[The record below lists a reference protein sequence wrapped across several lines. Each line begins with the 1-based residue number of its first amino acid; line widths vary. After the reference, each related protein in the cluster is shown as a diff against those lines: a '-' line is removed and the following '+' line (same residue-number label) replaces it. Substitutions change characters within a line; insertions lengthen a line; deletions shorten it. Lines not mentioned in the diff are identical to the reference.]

1 MKKIYL
7 DNAATTPVYEEVIA
21 AIAESMRAV
30 FGNPSSTHQYG
41 RTAKAAIENARKKI
55 ALQVGATASEI
66 IFTSG
71 GSEADNLILNNAVE
85 NLGVT
90 RIITSELEHHAVLN
104 VVKELKN
111 QQKVAVQY
119 VKTNDDGIVDL
130 VDLRALLSSDKNKTL
145 VSLMFV
151 NNEIGTILEVEKIG
165 VICKEY
171 KALFHTDAVQAVGH
185 FDIDL
190 ESLAVDFLAA
200 SAHKFHGPK
209 GIGFAYFKKGFGV
222 KPMLYG
228 GVQEKGARAG
238 TEAVS
243 LIVGMELALRQS
255 LLNWKRDV
263 SYIYD
268 LKKKFVELLQEE
280 IPLLK
285 FNGASSDLKKTT
297 VTILN
302 VRLPKELPLL
312 LFQLDMLGISVSGG
326 SACQSGSRQGS
337 HVLKS
342 LLSQKHQ
349 MHTSLRFSFSKFTR
363 WEDLQYVVGILKEKL
378 SV

>member
-41 RTAKAAIENARKKI
+41 RTAKASIENARKKI

-90 RIITSELEHHAVLN
+90 RIITSQLEHHAVLN
-104 VVKELKN
+104 VVEQLKN

-119 VKTNDDGIVDL
+119 VKTNEDGILDL
-130 VDLRALLSSDKNKTL
+130 VDLRALLSSEKDKTL
-145 VSLMFV
+145 VSLMLV

-190 ESLAVDFLAA
+190 DSLAVDFLAA

-228 GVQEKGARAG
+228 GAQEKGARAG

-243 LIVGMELALRQS
+243 LIVGMEMALHQS
-255 LLNWKRDV
+255 LLNWKHDV

-268 LKKKFVELLQEE
+268 LKKRFIELLQEE

-326 SACQSGSRQGS
+326 SACQSGSNQGS

-342 LLSQKHQ
+342 LLSPKHQ
-349 MHTSLRFSFSKFTR
+349 LHTSLRFSFSKFTR
-363 WEDLQYVVGILKEKL
+363 WEDLQYVVSILKEKL
-378 SV
+378 SL

>member
-130 VDLRALLSSDKNKTL
+130 VDLRALLSSDKDKTL

-228 GVQEKGARAG
+228 GAQEKGARAG

-342 LLSQKHQ
+342 LLSHKNQ

-363 WEDLQYVVGILKEKL
+363 WEDLQYVVGVLKEKL

>member
-342 LLSQKHQ
+342 LLSHKHQ
-349 MHTSLRFSFSKFTR
+349 MQTSLRFSFSKFTR

>member
-21 AIAESMRAV
+21 VIAESMRAA

-41 RTAKAAIENARKKI
+41 RTAKASIENARKKI
-55 ALQVGATASEI
+55 ALQLGATASEI

-111 QQKVAVQY
+111 QQKVSVQY
-119 VKTNDDGIVDL
+119 VKTNEDGIVDL
-130 VDLRALLSSDKNKTL
+130 VDLRALLSSHTDKTL

-171 KALFHTDAVQAVGH
+171 RALFHTDAVQAVGH

-190 ESLAVDFLAA
+190 KGLSVDFLAA

-209 GIGFAYFKKGFGV
+209 GIGFAYFKRGFGV

-228 GVQEKGARAG
+228 GAQEKGARAG

-255 LLNWKRDV
+255 LFNRKRDV
-263 SYIYD
+263 SYIFD
-268 LKKKFVELLQEE
+268 LKKKFVQLLQEE

-326 SACQSGSRQGS
+326 SACQSGSNQGS
-337 HVLKS
+337 HVLKT
-342 LLSQKHQ
+342 LLPHKYQ

>member
-41 RTAKAAIENARKKI
+41 RTAKASIENARKKI

-90 RIITSELEHHAVLN
+90 RIITSQLEHHAVLN
-104 VVKELKN
+104 VVEQLKN

-119 VKTNDDGIVDL
+119 VKTNEDGILDL
-130 VDLRALLSSDKNKTL
+130 VDLRALLSSEKDKTL
-145 VSLMFV
+145 VSLMLV

-190 ESLAVDFLAA
+190 DSLAVDFLAA

-228 GVQEKGARAG
+228 GAQEKGARAG

-243 LIVGMELALRQS
+243 LIVGMEMALRQS
-255 LLNWKRDV
+255 LLNWKHDV

-268 LKKKFVELLQEE
+268 LKKRFIELLQEE

-326 SACQSGSRQGS
+326 SACQSGSNQGS

-342 LLSQKHQ
+342 LLSPKHQ

-363 WEDLQYVVGILKEKL
+363 WEDLQYVVSILKEKL
-378 SV
+378 SL

>member
-71 GSEADNLILNNAVE
+71 GSEADNLILNNAAE

-190 ESLAVDFLAA
+190 ESLAVDFLAVA
-200 SAHKFHGPK
+200 K
-209 GIGFAYFKKGFGV
+209 
-222 KPMLYG
+222 
-228 GVQEKGARAG
+228 Q
-238 TEAVS
+238 
-243 LIVGMELALRQS
+243 
-255 LLNWKRDV
+255 
-263 SYIYD
+263 
-268 LKKKFVELLQEE
+268 
-280 IPLLK
+280 
-285 FNGASSDLKKTT
+285 
-297 VTILN
+297 
-302 VRLPKELPLL
+302 
-312 LFQLDMLGISVSGG
+312 
-326 SACQSGSRQGS
+326 
-337 HVLKS
+337 
-342 LLSQKHQ
+342 
-349 MHTSLRFSFSKFTR
+349 
-363 WEDLQYVVGILKEKL
+363 
-378 SV
+378 

>member
-285 FNGASSDLKKTT
+285 FNGASSDLKK
-297 VTILN
+297 N
-302 VRLPKELPLL
+302 HRYNFKRA
-312 LFQLDMLGISVSGG
+312 SS
-326 SACQSGSRQGS
+326 
-337 HVLKS
+337 
-342 LLSQKHQ
+342 
-349 MHTSLRFSFSKFTR
+349 
-363 WEDLQYVVGILKEKL
+363 
-378 SV
+378 

>member
-21 AIAESMRAV
+21 AISESMRAV

-41 RTAKAAIENARKKI
+41 RTAKASIETARKKI

-85 NLGVT
+85 NLGIT

-119 VKTNDDGIVDL
+119 VKTNEDGIVDL
-130 VDLRALLSSDKNKTL
+130 VDLRALLSSDKDKTL

-222 KPMLYG
+222 KPMLHG

-263 SYIYD
+263 SYIYN
-268 LKKKFVELLQEE
+268 LKRKFVQLLQEE

-326 SACQSGSRQGS
+326 SACQSGSNQGS

-342 LLSQKHQ
+342 LLSHKHQ

>member
-342 LLSQKHQ
+342 LLSHKHQ